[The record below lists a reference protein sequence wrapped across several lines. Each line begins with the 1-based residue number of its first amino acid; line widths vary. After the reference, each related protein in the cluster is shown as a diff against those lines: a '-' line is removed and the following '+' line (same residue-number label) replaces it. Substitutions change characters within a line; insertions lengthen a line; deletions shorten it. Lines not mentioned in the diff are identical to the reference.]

1 MKIVLV
7 SHNTLSAGMLAAAE
21 MIGGMPEGVAAF
33 GLMPEDDGEILA
45 KKVTDWLDAGEPDDQ
60 VLIMSD
66 LYFGSPFNAMCAMM
80 ATRDIYHVTGMN
92 LAMVLEAISLK
103 DDGLTAKEVAA
114 QCWGN
119 CYSDILERGVL
130 DTLMKK
136 AAKRH
141 GFFHDYAR

>member
-114 QCWGN
+114 Q
-119 CYSDILERGVL
+119 ILPL
-130 DTLMKK
+130 
-136 AAKRH
+136 A
-141 GFFHDYAR
+141 HDGIVDANEMLAS